1 MERSSG
7 YGLIMRKNFMG
18 SADWKVCRLASAGVT
33 GDHAIGAFRFVAD
46 CTLNPP

>member
-18 SADWKVCRLASAGVT
+18 SADWKVWWLASAGVT
-33 GDHAIGAFRFVAD
+33 GDHTVGVFKLVVD